1 MKILLA
7 GGGTLG
13 SVNPLIAMYEEAKK
27 QHKSWDWFWVGT
39 RSGIERSL
47 IGPLSIGYEWVPAIK
62 LRRYFSLRVLV
73 DPFFLALAFLRS
85 LLIVM
90 VEKPDVIIGAGSF
103 VSVPVIWAGWLFRKK
118 IIIHQQDIRPTL
130 SNKLCA
136 PFASKITVSFKKSLE
151 DFPKA
156 KAEWIG
162 NPARDALKEANP
174 LAAASEFH
182 FDATLPVV
190 LITGGSS
197 GAEALNAWVWKH
209 LLSLTR
215 AANVV
220 HLAGRGKMD
229 PSQTHERYRQVE
241 FLGPLMPHALAAA
254 DLAITRGGIG
264 TITELGHLRKAAI
277 IIPMPGTH
285 QEDNAFYCLRERAA
299 VVYRQDQLDETVV
312 RRVRELL
319 ESPEKREAL
328 GRALAGLLKEGARER
343 MVNIIASLGGSPAV
357 I

>member
-13 SVNPLIAMYEEAKK
+13 SVNPLVAMYEEAKI
-27 QHKSWDWFWVGT
+27 QHKNWDWFWVGT
-39 RSGIERSL
+39 KDGIERRLVGSL
-47 IGPLSIGYEWVPAIK
+47 GIEYEWVPTIK

-73 DPFFLALAFLRS
+73 DPFFFAFAFLRS

-103 VSVPVIWAGWLFRKK
+103 VSVPVAWAGWLFRKK

-136 PFASKITVSFKKSLE
+136 PFASKVTVSFKKSLE
-151 DFPKA
+151 DFSNVLT
-156 KAEWIG
+156 EWIG
-162 NPARDALKEANP
+162 NPTRDALMAADP
-174 LAAASEFH
+174 GRAAALFRL
-182 FDATLPVV
+182 DATLPVV

-209 LLSLTR
+209 LASLTR
-215 AANVV
+215 AANVI
-220 HLAGRGKMD
+220 HLTGRGKMD
-229 PSQTHERYRQVE
+229 KNKTHERYRQAE
-241 FLGPLMPHALAAA
+241 FLGSLMPHALAGA
-254 DLAITRGGIG
+254 DLVITRGGIA
-264 TITELGHLRKAAI
+264 TITELGHLGKAAI

-285 QEDNAFYCLRERAA
+285 QEDNAFYCLREHAA

-312 RRVRELL
+312 RRVHELL
-319 ESPEKREAL
+319 ASSEKREAL

-343 MVNIIASLGGSPAV
+343 MISIVASL
-357 I
+357 